1 MIMNR
6 TLIATA
12 GALVAFAIGNQVLAQ
27 TTDRANDQNDRRQAR
42 IQRMC
47 QGIDARLDGRLSFLQ
62 SRLKITDQQK
72 PAWTTYATAV
82 RASLDPLRQD
92 CASGQV
98 GKRAATLPERLTGM
112 QREADQRAASLR
124 SMKPAVESLYSA
136 LSPDQKKTADRIL
149 LSPRGRG

>member
-1 MIMNR
+1 MNR

-12 GALVAFAIGNQVLAQ
+12 AALFAFAIGNQVLAQ
-27 TTDRANDQNDRRQAR
+27 TTDRANDRDDRRQTR

-47 QGIDARLDGRLSFLQ
+47 AGIDARLDGRLTFLQ

-72 PAWTTYATAV
+72 PAWNSYATAV

-98 GKRAATLPERLTGM
+98 GKRAATLPERLNSM
-112 QREADQRAASLR
+112 QREAEQRAASLR
-124 SMKPAVESLYSA
+124 TIKPAAEGLYTA

-149 LSPRGRG
+149 MSPRGRG